1 MATIAN
7 TCSAERDQDK
17 VVEKDRMTRYKI
29 VANAGEATAIGELY
43 IDSDLAATFATGP
56 TITITYTT

>member
-7 TCSAERDQDK
+7 TCSEERERKK
-17 VVEKDRMTRYKI
+17 VVRVDKYTRYKI
-29 VANAGEATAIGELY
+29 VANAGEATAIGELF
-43 IDSDLAATFATGP
+43 IDKDLAATFASGP

>member
-7 TCSAERDQDK
+7 TCSAEREQK
-17 VVEKDRMTRYKI
+17 TVVHKDTMTRYKI
-29 VANAGEATAIGELY
+29 VANAGDKTAVGELY
-43 IDSDLAATFATGP
+43 IDTDLAATFASGP

>member
-1 MATIAN
+1 MATVAN
-7 TCSAERDQDK
+7 TCSAEPERKK
-17 VVEKDRMTRYKI
+17 VVRVDKYKRFKI

-43 IDSDLAATFATGP
+43 IDKDFAATFASGP